1 MALGERGPP
10 WWTDDLPDWNPH
22 TARTAPHAAWFASLA
37 FA

>member
-10 WWTDDLPDWNPH
+10 WWTDDLPDRN
-22 TARTAPHAAWFASLA
+22 PHAAWFASLA